1 MNMNIVDI
9 LKLGSAVVVSL
20 GGSSL
25 ILLALSSWLG
35 RVWAERILERQK
47 AIYAVDLEEF
57 KKKLVLET
65 ESHKIRLKK
74 SELIFAREFDA
85 ASSLVALVKDITPT
99 YKHPMMDWN
108 DACDDIAR
116 DFGKIENLIAKYLRD
131 NGAVLNDQVKDILA
145 SCEAIAAE
153 NQFEVISG
161 EVSPEANKAAD
172 DMYAKLQK
180 AEETL
185 LVQVRG
191 QVTI

>member
-1 MNMNIVDI
+1 MNIVDI